1 MGSPGKDTIEAI
13 QKTLQPYVRPREEV
27 ARIRQILALHL
38 DSSLKDGTASGSLT
52 LVDTKT
58 VGPSSTARGLQNE
71 YLEALSANIRA
82 RNEFDTC
89 CHEERGSFEEVT
101 AAEDQGKIR
110 LQQHLSAIRLR
121 QRHQR
126 LEAVEGSLGSLAQ
139 KPAASPGFLDP
150 EEIFKDSRPLPS
162 IPRDLMGGLA
172 VGTAV
177 SGPRLKDLIDQLEK
191 HVLQA
196 KLLLRR
202 EEQLLEKV
210 QSQSTA
216 SPEDI
221 NGSAKLDALT
231 TTRSEL
237 INWIEAEL
245 SKAGDGTDAEGH
257 DSHKHRAS
265 ADINMDEQLASI
277 KEKYAQY
284 LDARKTLLQLVSQQ
298 PQPVMKPPSE
308 KTEPPA
314 TSATTPPSS
323 AHLISPYLSQLLS
336 LAREQ
341 KGLIAQKSH
350 LNATITKQ
358 LKENGQALN
367 HLAQESQLIPAH
379 PMPGARRTNAAYP
392 DAISGTNISDP
403 SDRVKPWVFAADS
416 AKIATLETVAE
427 KIEEGHIALEES
439 MRTLGEID
447 ELLGYSQDDGK
458 EGESGVEEED
468 LWLAEGQPSGRT
480 PGARRHTLRKPEK
493 PVQAKTVWDKLDGNL
508 GLLRSDRDG
517 P

>member
-1 MGSPGKDTIEAI
+1 MGSPGKDTLEAI
-13 QKTLQPYVRPREEV
+13 QKALQPYIRPREEV
-27 ARIRQILALHL
+27 ARIRQILAIHL
-38 DSSLKDGTASGSLT
+38 DSCLKDGTASGSLT
-52 LVDTKT
+52 LVETNSI
-58 VGPSSTARGLQNE
+58 GSSSTARGLQKE
-71 YLEALSANIRA
+71 YLEALSANIKA
-82 RNEFDTC
+82 RTEFAAC
-89 CHEERGSFEEVT
+89 CHEERGSVTEE
-101 AAEDQGKIR
+101 AAADDQGKIR
-110 LQQHLSAIRLR
+110 LQQHLAAIRLR
-121 QRHQR
+121 QRRQR
-126 LEAVEGSLGSLAQ
+126 LEAVEGSLRSLAQ

-150 EEIFKDSRPLPS
+150 EEIFRDSRPLPS
-162 IPRDLMGGLA
+162 VPRELMGGLTLDT
-172 VGTAV
+172 TA
-177 SGPRLKDLIDQLEK
+177 SSPHLKDLINQLEK

-216 SPEDI
+216 SPERI
-221 NGSAKLDALT
+221 NGSVKLEALN
-231 TTRSEL
+231 TTRAEL

-245 SKAGDGTDAEGH
+245 SKAGDGADAEAH

-298 PQPVMKPPSE
+298 PQPVMKPPPE

-314 TSATTPPSS
+314 PTTITQPPS

-358 LKENGQALN
+358 LKETSQALD

-379 PMPGARRTNAAYP
+379 PMPGARRANAAYP
-392 DAISGTNISDP
+392 DTISGADSLGP
-403 SDRVKPWVFAADS
+403 SNRVKPWVFAADS

-439 MRTLGEID
+439 LRTLEEVD
-447 ELLGYSQDDGK
+447 ELLGCPYDDGK
-458 EGESGVEEED
+458 ESESGVGEED
-468 LWLAEGQPSGRT
+468 LWLTEGQPSGRT
-480 PGARRHTLRKPEK
+480 PGARRHTILKPEK
-493 PVQAKTVWDKLDGNL
+493 PAQPKTVWDRLDGNL